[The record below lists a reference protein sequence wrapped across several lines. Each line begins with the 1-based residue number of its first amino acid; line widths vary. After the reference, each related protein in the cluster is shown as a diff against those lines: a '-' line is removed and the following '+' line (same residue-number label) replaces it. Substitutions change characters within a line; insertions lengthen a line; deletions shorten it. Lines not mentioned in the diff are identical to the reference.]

1 MFKSQQ
7 IFIDL
12 ENEYDEDKELLD
24 LLEGKSIYFLN
35 ILDKKENNEKENN
48 KKKVLCEDV
57 IPEEDEEKQKTEI
70 KFYNKNN
77 NNTNNNYN
85 YNNHNNINNN
95 INVNNKELKV
105 NELIDKKN
113 NITFS
118 F

>member
-57 IPEEDEEKQKTEI
+57 IP
-70 KFYNKNN
+70 
-77 NNTNNNYN
+77 
-85 YNNHNNINNN
+85 
-95 INVNNKELKV
+95 
-105 NELIDKKN
+105 
-113 NITFS
+113 
-118 F
+118 